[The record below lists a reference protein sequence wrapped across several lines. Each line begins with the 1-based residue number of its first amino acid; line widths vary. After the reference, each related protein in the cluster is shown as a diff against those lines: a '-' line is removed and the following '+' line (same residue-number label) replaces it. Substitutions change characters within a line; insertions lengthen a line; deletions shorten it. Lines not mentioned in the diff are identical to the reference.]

1 MKLSLHSDQI
11 ASLLYRSTIHLRLP
25 VLVAVWTIVVATLS
39 VLVTAL
45 LLALL
50 RGGANGASL
59 VLAAAVAILITPP
72 IAYKISQLMR
82 ELERSRT
89 ALQSLV
95 RIDSLTGLA
104 NRRHFFQQAEQ
115 LLESALPPALP
126 VSALMIDVDHFKSI
140 NDEAGHAAGDA
151 VLSAVAQLLRG
162 NIRAQ
167 DFIARYGGEEF
178 AAMLPG
184 ADRDTAMV
192 IAERMRLAVAGSSEL
207 ARLAQQGVTISIGI
221 AETTAALPVDAVMLA
236 ADRALYSAKA
246 GGRNRCAF
254 LEVSNVLSATARLRA
269 LVVGGRA

>member
-50 RGGANGASL
+50 RGGANWAIL
-59 VLAAAVAILITPP
+59 VLAASVAILITPP

-140 NDEAGHAAGDA
+140 NDEAGHADRKSTRLNSSHPSISYA
-151 VLSAVAQLLRG
+151 VFCLKKKKQKQINNFQLEKKK
-162 NIRAQ
+162 Q
-167 DFIARYGGEEF
+167 
-178 AAMLPG
+178 M
-184 ADRDTAMV
+184 
-192 IAERMRLAVAGSSEL
+192 S
-207 ARLAQQGVTISIGI
+207 
-221 AETTAALPVDAVMLA
+221 
-236 ADRALYSAKA
+236 
-246 GGRNRCAF
+246 
-254 LEVSNVLSATARLRA
+254 
-269 LVVGGRA
+269 

>member
-1 MKLSLHSDQI
+1 MKLSLHSDHI
-11 ASLLYRSTIHLRLP
+11 ASLLYRSTIHLRPP
-25 VLVAVWTIVVATLS
+25 VLVAVWTLVVAALS

-50 RGGANGASL
+50 PGGASGTGL
-59 VLAAAVAILITPP
+59 GLAAAVAIVITPP

-82 ELERSRT
+82 ELDRSRV
-89 ALQSLV
+89 ALQRLA

-151 VLSAVAQLLRG
+151 VLSAVAELLRG

-178 AAMLPG
+178 AAMLPA
-184 ADRDTAMV
+184 ADRDTAMA
-192 IAERMRLAVAGSSEL
+192 IAERMRLAVAGNSEL

-221 AETTAALPVDAVMLA
+221 AETTTVLPVDAVRLA

-254 LEVSNVLSATARLRA
+254 LEVSHVLSATARLRA